1 MYPTSAAYK
10 AAIRK
15 SHQTNFTA
23 DVYLGDSKILTL
35 YPVDGEVRVDAK
47 SNVRRMMSLT
57 VAGPRPLVT
66 SQQGSLTYAQL
77 YGEYSTYTSMETA
90 VATYGQLAA
99 AGDTVSVQV
108 DPGLVPDNSADA
120 LLPYGNEIR
129 LSRGVEVTVE
139 SPYTYNSLFNT
150 YATYSA
156 LGAASPTFGQLAAQT
171 AETTEYENIPLGV
184 FVITDVQFEEGDSG
198 IIIRITGV
206 DRSIRV
212 ARSKFVDIY
221 QIASGTNA
229 ATGLAALLQSRWDD
243 IDLSFA
249 DTTATLNATYLGS
262 DTSANPWEDAQGIAQ
277 SVGMRLFFDQNGV
290 CRLEPQR
297 DYSNVTPDA
306 TYEDGE
312 ANVVIDVS
320 RRITVEDTYNAV
332 IVSGEG
338 SGNTSSV
345 FRAEVYD
352 DDPASP
358 TYRYGKFGVVP
369 YFYSSPRIAS
379 GAQAA
384 ITAEAILQ
392 QVRGAT
398 EEIAWSSVADPSLD
412 AEDVIKL
419 TNAGTKIDQVLVLD
433 SYVLPLK
440 TAEPMMARAR
450 LVRTLV
456 GEGLGA

>member
-10 AAIRK
+10 DAIRK
-15 SHQTNFTA
+15 SHQTTLTA
-23 DVYLGDSKILTL
+23 EVYSGDSKILTL
-35 YPVDGEVRVDAK
+35 YPVDGEINVDSK
-47 SNVRRMMSLT
+47 SNVRRTMRLT

-66 SQQGSLTYAQL
+66 SQATSLTYAQL
-77 YGEYSTYTSMETA
+77 YAAYTTYTNLNA
-90 VATYGQLAA
+90 AIATYGQLAA
-99 AGDTVSVQV
+99 AGETVAVQV
-108 DPGLVPDNSADA
+108 DPGLVPDNTADA

-139 SPYTYNSLFNT
+139 SPYTYNNLFTT
-150 YATYSA
+150 YATYAS
-156 LGAASPTFGQLAAQT
+156 LTAASPTYGQLAAQT

-184 FVITDVQFEEGDSG
+184 FVITDVQFEEGDNG
-198 IIIRITGV
+198 ITIEIAGV
-206 DRSIRV
+206 DRSVRV

-229 ATGLAALLQSRWDD
+229 ATALAALLQSRWDD

-262 DTSANPWEDAQGIAQ
+262 DTSTNPWEDAQSIAQ

-297 DYSNVTPDA
+297 DYANVTPDA
-306 TYEDGE
+306 VYEDGE
-312 ANVVIDVS
+312 ANIVTDVS

-338 SGNTSSV
+338 SGNTLSI

-369 YFYSSPRIAS
+369 YFYSSPTIVS

-398 EEIAWSSVADPSLD
+398 EEIAWRSVTDPSLD
-412 AEDVIKL
+412 VEDVIKL
-419 TNAGTKIDQVLVLD
+419 SNTGTKVDQVLVLD
-433 SYVLPLK
+433 SYTLPLR
-440 TAEPMMARAR
+440 TTEAMTARAR
-450 LVRTLV
+450 LVRTLT
-456 GEGLGA
+456 GESLGG